1 MPPAP
6 MRIIN
11 SAVKSVPNR
20 FRSRTRKALSPQVWK
35 TPKTRRKTRASTRA
49 SEKASTRPRV
59 TSKDSL
65 KGLDHSER
73 GEPPAILT
81 VPLFFFTRED
91 AAEGQ
96 VRPRVKRPLNLLKG
110 FLFEASHF
118 WSQWLEKKPFQQI
131 QWALHSWS

>member
-1 MPPAP
+1 MASCLLSSPRIHSPP
-6 MRIIN
+6 
-11 SAVKSVPNR
+11 
-20 FRSRTRKALSPQVWK
+20 
-35 TPKTRRKTRASTRA
+35 
-49 SEKASTRPRV
+49 
-59 TSKDSL
+59 DSL
-65 KGLDHSER
+65 MRRTSVTKVSENRVFQQAVKGLDHSER

-118 WSQWLEKKPFQQI
+118 WSQWPEKLYPTVASVFQDGHQ
-131 QWALHSWS
+131 ASL